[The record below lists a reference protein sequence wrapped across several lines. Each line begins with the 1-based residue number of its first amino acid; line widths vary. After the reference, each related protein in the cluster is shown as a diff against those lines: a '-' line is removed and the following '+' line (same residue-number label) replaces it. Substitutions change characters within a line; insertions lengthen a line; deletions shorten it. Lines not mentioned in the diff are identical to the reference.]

1 MAYTEIVDYKR
12 LYRTFDLFTAD
23 FILGYNGVW
32 LAKLTSAIGHDLLTS
47 RANWLHAAKSVLLR
61 NGIGRT
67 QGTLSILRKPITR
80 FASRIF
86 ASYPISCYL
95 HVLVT

>member
-1 MAYTEIVDYKR
+1 MAYTEIVDYIR
-12 LYRTFDLFTAD
+12 LYGTFDLFTAD

-32 LAKLTSAIGHDLLTS
+32 LAKLTGAIGHDLLTS
-47 RANWLHAAKSVLLR
+47 LANWLHAAKSVLLR

-67 QGTLSILRKPITR
+67 QGTLSIFRISIARL
-80 FASRIF
+80 ASGIF

-95 HVLVT
+95 HVWVT